1 MAKNPMQR
9 KARNSFIL
17 GMFITLIIT
26 GSIIGLL
33 VFKLIN
39 INKENKEKE
48 QGLKNAYVLV
58 TDIKSG
64 DSIKLENLKKVDIET
79 NIIPSNA
86 ITLSQIEEN
95 TIAKIDLKT
104 GTILSSDMI
113 TNSDDKTTNDTRVQE
128 YNMILLPSQ
137 INTNEYVDIR
147 LRLPSGLDYIV
158 VSKKKIEIPQ
168 VLGVASESTFSVKL
182 NESETQ
188 TMSSAIVESY
198 IMEGSILYV
207 AKYVEPG
214 IQGSSVPT
222 YVPSTAVQEAIRQ
235 NSNITVEAR
244 NALVTRF
251 NESITTR
258 NSINSV
264 LNTYNDKSKENVE
277 KSVEEEVNKA
287 MQERKK
293 YLDALSQKN

>member
-222 YVPSTAVQEAIRQ
+222 YVPSTAVQEAIRH

-293 YLDALSQKN
+293 YLDALSK

>member
-79 NIIPSNA
+79 NIIPINA

-293 YLDALSQKN
+293 YLDALSK

>member
-17 GMFITLIIT
+17 GMFITIIIT

-95 TIAKIDLKT
+95 TIAKTYLKT

-293 YLDALSQKN
+293 YLDALSK

>member
-17 GMFITLIIT
+17 GMFITLVIT

-48 QGLKNAYVLV
+48 QELKNAYVLV

-293 YLDALSQKN
+293 YLDALSK

>member
-17 GMFITLIIT
+17 GMFITLVIT

-207 AKYVEPG
+207 AKYVDAG

-293 YLDALSQKN
+293 YLDALSK

>member
-48 QGLKNAYVLV
+48 QELKNAYVLV

-293 YLDALSQKN
+293 YLDALSK

>member
-214 IQGSSVPT
+214 VQGSSVPT

-293 YLDALSQKN
+293 YLDALSK

>member
-64 DSIKLENLKKVDIET
+64 DSIKLENLKKIDIET

-168 VLGVASESTFSVKL
+168 VLGVASESTFSVML

-293 YLDALSQKN
+293 YLDALSK

>member
-86 ITLSQIEEN
+86 ITLSKIEEN

-293 YLDALSQKN
+293 YLDALSK

>member
-17 GMFITLIIT
+17 GMFITFIIT

-293 YLDALSQKN
+293 YLDALSK

>member
-17 GMFITLIIT
+17 GMFITLVIT

-188 TMSSAIVESY
+188 TMSSAVVESY

-293 YLDALSQKN
+293 YLDALSK

>member
-17 GMFITLIIT
+17 GMFIALIIT

-293 YLDALSQKN
+293 YLDALSK

>member
-17 GMFITLIIT
+17 GMFITLVIT

-293 YLDALSQKN
+293 YLDALSK

>member
-17 GMFITLIIT
+17 GMFITLVIT

-168 VLGVASESTFSVKL
+168 VLGVLF
-182 NESETQ
+182 Q
-188 TMSSAIVESY
+188 
-198 IMEGSILYV
+198 
-207 AKYVEPG
+207 
-214 IQGSSVPT
+214 
-222 YVPSTAVQEAIRQ
+222 
-235 NSNITVEAR
+235 
-244 NALVTRF
+244 
-251 NESITTR
+251 
-258 NSINSV
+258 
-264 LNTYNDKSKENVE
+264 
-277 KSVEEEVNKA
+277 
-287 MQERKK
+287 
-293 YLDALSQKN
+293 

>member
-64 DSIKLENLKKVDIET
+64 DSIKLENLKKVDIEA

-293 YLDALSQKN
+293 YLDALSK

>member
-207 AKYVEPG
+207 AKYVESG

-293 YLDALSQKN
+293 YLDALSK

>member
-128 YNMILLPSQ
+128 YNMIL
-137 INTNEYVDIR
+137 
-147 LRLPSGLDYIV
+147 
-158 VSKKKIEIPQ
+158 
-168 VLGVASESTFSVKL
+168 
-182 NESETQ
+182 
-188 TMSSAIVESY
+188 
-198 IMEGSILYV
+198 
-207 AKYVEPG
+207 
-214 IQGSSVPT
+214 
-222 YVPSTAVQEAIRQ
+222 
-235 NSNITVEAR
+235 
-244 NALVTRF
+244 
-251 NESITTR
+251 
-258 NSINSV
+258 
-264 LNTYNDKSKENVE
+264 
-277 KSVEEEVNKA
+277 
-287 MQERKK
+287 
-293 YLDALSQKN
+293 YL

>member
-17 GMFITLIIT
+17 GMFITLVIT

-244 NALVTRF
+244 NTLVTRF

-293 YLDALSQKN
+293 YLDALSK

>member
-277 KSVEEEVNKA
+277 KTS
-287 MQERKK
+287 
-293 YLDALSQKN
+293 S

>member
-17 GMFITLIIT
+17 GMFITLVIT

-104 GTILSSDMI
+104 GTILLSDMI

-293 YLDALSQKN
+293 YLDALSK

>member
-95 TIAKIDLKT
+95 TI
-104 GTILSSDMI
+104 
-113 TNSDDKTTNDTRVQE
+113 N
-128 YNMILLPSQ
+128 Y
-137 INTNEYVDIR
+137 Y
-147 LRLPSGLDYIV
+147 
-158 VSKKKIEIPQ
+158 SK
-168 VLGVASESTFSVKL
+168 
-182 NESETQ
+182 
-188 TMSSAIVESY
+188 
-198 IMEGSILYV
+198 
-207 AKYVEPG
+207 
-214 IQGSSVPT
+214 
-222 YVPSTAVQEAIRQ
+222 
-235 NSNITVEAR
+235 
-244 NALVTRF
+244 
-251 NESITTR
+251 
-258 NSINSV
+258 
-264 LNTYNDKSKENVE
+264 
-277 KSVEEEVNKA
+277 
-287 MQERKK
+287 
-293 YLDALSQKN
+293 

>member
-1 MAKNPMQR
+1 MQR

-17 GMFITLIIT
+17 GMFITLVIT

-293 YLDALSQKN
+293 YLDALSK

>member
-244 NALVTRF
+244 KALVTRF

-293 YLDALSQKN
+293 YLDALSK

>member
-39 INKENKEKE
+39 INKENKGKE

-293 YLDALSQKN
+293 YLDALSK

>member
-95 TIAKIDLKT
+95 TIAKIDLKK

-293 YLDALSQKN
+293 YLDALSK

>member
-95 TIAKIDLKT
+95 TIANIDIKT

-113 TNSDDKTTNDTRVQE
+113 TNSDEKTTNDTRVQA

-137 INTNEYVDIR
+137 INTHEYVDIR

-293 YLDALSQKN
+293 YLDALSK

>member
-168 VLGVASESTFSVKL
+168 VLGVASESTFSVML

-293 YLDALSQKN
+293 YLDALSK

>member
-17 GMFITLIIT
+17 GMFITLVIT

-39 INKENKEKE
+39 INKEDKEKE

-293 YLDALSQKN
+293 YLDALSK

>member
-86 ITLSQIEEN
+86 IALSQIEEN

-293 YLDALSQKN
+293 YLDALSK

>member
-17 GMFITLIIT
+17 GMFITLVIT

-113 TNSDDKTTNDTRVQE
+113 TNLDDKTTNDTRVQE

-293 YLDALSQKN
+293 YLDALSK

>member
-244 NALVTRF
+244 NTLVTRF

-293 YLDALSQKN
+293 YLDALSK

>member
-86 ITLSQIEEN
+86 ITISQIEEN

-293 YLDALSQKN
+293 YLDALSK

>member
-1 MAKNPMQR
+1 MASNPMQR

-214 IQGSSVPT
+214 VQGSSVPT

-293 YLDALSQKN
+293 YLDALSK

>member
-17 GMFITLIIT
+17 GIFITLVIT

-293 YLDALSQKN
+293 YLDALSK

>member
-26 GSIIGLL
+26 GSMIGLL

-182 NESETQ
+182 NASETQ

-293 YLDALSQKN
+293 YLDALSK

>member
-17 GMFITLIIT
+17 GMFISLIIT

-293 YLDALSQKN
+293 YLDALSK

>member
-1 MAKNPMQR
+1 MATNPMQK

-17 GMFITLIIT
+17 GMFITLVIT

-293 YLDALSQKN
+293 YLDALSK